1 MTSADWVRLPSA
13 PQLTDGGGLV
23 LRLPQTGDVND
34 IVAYARDPE
43 MVRWTTVPVP
53 YGIADA
59 TDSVQAAAEGWHAGV
74 ARFAIEYQGR
84 FAGGTHLSFKDHG
97 RAEVG
102 YGLAPWARGQG
113 VMTRALRLMLA
124 WGFELPG
131 LDVVDWHAVEG
142 NWASRRVAQRCGFR
156 MDGTVL
162 GRAERR
168 GFRRNAWTA
177 SLRRGEP
184 LTGRHG

>member
-1 MTSADWVRLPSA
+1 MTSPEWVQLRAA
-13 PQLTDGGGLV
+13 PQLTDGGNLV
-23 LRLPQTGDVND
+23 LRLPQTGEVND

-53 YGIADA
+53 YRIADA
-59 TDSVQAAAEGWHAGV
+59 SDFVQAATEGWHADI

-84 FAGGTHLSFKDHG
+84 FAGGTHLRFNDRG
-97 RAEVG
+97 RADVG

-113 VMTRALRLMLA
+113 VMTRALRLVLA

-131 LDVVDWHAVEG
+131 LEVVDWESVEG
-142 NWASRRVAQRCGFR
+142 NWSSRRVAQRCGFR
-156 MDGTVL
+156 MDGTAL

-168 GFRRNAWTA
+168 GFRRNAWVA

-184 LTGRHG
+184 LTGHG